1 MKITRT
7 FDLNGTIETTE
18 DMSEEEL
25 YDEFLEWCEE
35 KGFKF
40 GGSVNETT
48 EEPFP
53 LEDEEDEDEDGLDLY
68 EE

>member
-1 MKITRT
+1 
-7 FDLNGTIETTE
+7 
-18 DMSEEEL
+18 MSEEEL